1 LARKKAPTP
10 ITEIFDI
17 ESPEATEFRRILHNL
32 NKSSKGGE
40 KKTLLIT
47 SAMLSEG
54 KSLIS
59 SFLAM
64 TSARHKNRKTLL
76 MDFDLRRPT
85 QHKLFAVDRDK
96 GISEIILDG
105 LAPRNAVRR
114 TTIENLDLLTAGKFV
129 ENPTD
134 LVNGPN
140 VHMIIEEMKYY
151 YEFIVV
157 DSPPLVPVMDSL
169 VLLEELD
176 AVLLVV
182 KAGATQKAVA
192 SRARAA
198 LNPHNGKVVG
208 VIVNNLTR
216 TLPYYYN
223 YNYYGYHYKHTKE

>member
-1 LARKKAPTP
+1 MARNKNKRP
-10 ITEIFDI
+10 ISDIFDS
-17 ESPEATEFRRILHNL
+17 ESPESTEFRRILHNL
-32 NKSSKGGE
+32 NKSGKGGE
-40 KKTLLIT
+40 KKSLLIT

-64 TSARHKNRKTLL
+64 TSARHKDRKTLL
-76 MDFDLRRPT
+76 IDFDLRRPT
-85 QHKLFAVDRDK
+85 QHKLFAIERAK
-96 GISEIILDG
+96 GVAEIILDG
-105 LAPRNAVRR
+105 IAPRKAVRQ
-114 TTIENLDLLTAGKFV
+114 TDLENLDLLTAGKFV
-129 ENPTD
+129 ETPTD
-134 LVNGPN
+134 LVTGPN

-192 SRARAA
+192 GRARHA
-198 LNPHNGKVVG
+198 LSPHNGKVVG
-208 VIVNNLTR
+208 VVVNNFNR
-216 TLPYYYN
+216 TLPHYYN
-223 YNYYGYHYKHTKE
+223 YNYYGYHYKQTKE

>member
-1 LARKKAPTP
+1 MAKKKGPTP
-10 ITEIFDI
+10 ITEIYDP

-40 KKTLLIT
+40 KKSLLVT

-54 KSLIS
+54 KSLVS

-76 MDFDLRRPT
+76 VDFDLRRPT
-85 QHKLFAVDRDK
+85 QHKLFGMERLK
-96 GISEIILDG
+96 GIADIILDG
-105 LAPRNAVRR
+105 IAPRNAVNK
-114 TTIENLDLLTAGKFV
+114 TSFENLDILTAGKFI

-134 LVNGPN
+134 LVTGPN

-169 VLLEELD
+169 ILLEELD
-176 AVLLVV
+176 AVLLVI
-182 KAGATQKAVA
+182 KAGATQKAVVG
-192 SRARAA
+192 RARKA

-208 VIVNNLTR
+208 VVVNNLR
-216 TLPYYYN
+216 KTLPHYYN
-223 YNYYGYHYKHTKE
+223 YNYYGYHYKAAKE